1 MRKEKVDTQKELLK
15 KIFARLVETNIEIMK
30 FQITLTKKE
39 DEIKGLRKLIK
50 TSEKAIEIINSINH
64 YEILVSLY
72 NTFVNKKEFYFISI
86 MHNIVNKNTIVKWDR
101 SEKGFKQFLK
111 LESEAQELAKKEQEE
126 KVKEQEFI
134 RKAKEEGKKVEM
146 IYKDGKIKP
155 IIVEE
160 PLN

>member
-1 MRKEKVDTQKELLK
+1 MRKEKVDNQKELLK
-15 KIFARLVETNIEIMK
+15 KIFTRLAETNIEIMR

-50 TSEKAIEIINSINH
+50 TSEKAIEIINSVNH

-86 MHNIVNKNTIVKWDR
+86 IQNIVNKNTIVKWDR

-126 KVKEQEFI
+126 KIKEQEFV